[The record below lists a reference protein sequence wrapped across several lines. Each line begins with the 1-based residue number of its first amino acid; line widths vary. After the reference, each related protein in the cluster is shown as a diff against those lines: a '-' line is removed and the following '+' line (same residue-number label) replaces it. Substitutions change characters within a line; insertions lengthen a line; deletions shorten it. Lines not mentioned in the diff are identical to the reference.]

1 MLKVP
6 LAVVGGGTVT
16 GEVKVKVKHRRAIG
30 TQQIVVWARTAYN
43 SRGMFF
49 KYGFKDIKS
58 GEVREN
64 SISVNYGKNR
74 LPSRAKPQ

>member
-58 GEVREN
+58 GFKDRK
-64 SISVNYGKNR
+64 SVFI
-74 LPSRAKPQ
+74 